1 MNTRMLPTGG
11 RLSAPHGLAERAFRQ
26 GDVPAVRLFTRAF
39 GARTGI
45 EPGRLA
51 DFVLAVSEAMACAT
65 TCGPCTARVR
75 LWAAGNRAF
84 CEVRGGGMLLRT
96 SPGIRPGG
104 RHSEEEALRH
114 WVLKQ
119 LSDYVSVASGP
130 DGVWVLLSMTVGRYR
145 PGSHGN
151 TAVER

>member
-1 MNTRMLPTGG
+1 MNTRMLGWQATDG
-11 RLSAPHGLAERAFRQ
+11 RQPLGTPDGLAERAFRH
-26 GDVPAVRLFTRAF
+26 GDVPAARLFARAF

-45 EPGRLA
+45 EPGRLT

-65 TCGPCTARVR
+65 ACGPCTARVR
-75 LWAAGNRAF
+75 LWTAGSRAF
-84 CEVRGGGMLLRT
+84 CEVRGDGLLLRT
-96 SPGIRPGG
+96 SPGPRPGGSVQPDG

-130 DGVWVLLSMTVGRYR
+130 DGVWVLLSMTV
-145 PGSHGN
+145 S
-151 TAVER
+151 